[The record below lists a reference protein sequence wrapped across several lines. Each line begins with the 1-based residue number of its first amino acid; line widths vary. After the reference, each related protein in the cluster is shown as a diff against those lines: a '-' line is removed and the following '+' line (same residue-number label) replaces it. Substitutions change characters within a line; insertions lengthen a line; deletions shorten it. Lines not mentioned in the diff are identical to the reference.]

1 MSSSQFNRIKPG
13 IKNNTEG
20 TSSPSSNVI
29 GDTNDGTDFLQKS
42 FMNWL
47 TSFKDFQ
54 NFKNNSTANIKLP
67 KIQLSKIVQ
76 SQGFIGRVLGP

>member
-1 MSSSQFNRIKPG
+1 MNQYNNLNVTLSSSQFNRIKPG
-13 IKNNTEG
+13 IKNNSEG

-47 TSFKDFQ
+47 TNFKD
-54 NFKNNSTANIKLP
+54 
-67 KIQLSKIVQ
+67 LSK
-76 SQGFIGRVLGP
+76 F

>member
-1 MSSSQFNRIKPG
+1 MNQYNNLNVTLSSSQFNRIKPG
-13 IKNNTEG
+13 IKNNSEG

-47 TSFKDFQ
+47 TSFKD
-54 NFKNNSTANIKLP
+54 
-67 KIQLSKIVQ
+67 LSK
-76 SQGFIGRVLGP
+76 F